1 MSSALVWFRRDLRDF
16 DHAALYHA
24 LKSHRRV
31 FCAFVFDSEIL
42 DALPSRADRRVE
54 FIHAS
59 VVELDAALRARGGG
73 LIVRH
78 GPARDVI
85 PALAAALQVNLHTV
99 LRAFADL
106 RDEGL
111 VDMRRGRGAVVTHAA
126 TALAAV
132 RGELEALVARAQA
145 LGLSRDAVA
154 SLVRTTP
161 APAAPADPPL
171 GKENPA

>member
-24 LKSHRRV
+24 LKRFPQV
-31 FCAFVFDSEIL
+31 FCVFVFDSEIL
-42 DALPSRADRRVE
+42 DALPRRADRRVE

-85 PALAAALQVNLHTV
+85 PALAASLGVTAV
-99 LRAFADL
+99 LANGDY
-106 RDEGL
+106 E
-111 VDMRRGRGAVVTHAA
+111 
-126 TALAAV
+126 
-132 RGELEALVARAQA
+132 
-145 LGLSRDAVA
+145 
-154 SLVRTTP
+154 
-161 APAAPADPPL
+161 PAAIARDDDVAERL
-171 GKENPA
+171 RLQGVGFETFKDQVIF

>member
-24 LKSHRRV
+24 LKTHRRV

-85 PALAAALQVNLHTV
+85 PALAAALQVNAV
-99 LRAFADL
+99 FAN
-106 RDEGL
+106 RDYEP
-111 VDMRRGRGAVVTHAA
+111 
-126 TALAAV
+126 
-132 RGELEALVARAQA
+132 QA
-145 LGLSRDAVA
+145 IARDADVA
-154 SLVRTTP
+154 ERLRV
-161 APAAPADPPL
+161 L
-171 GKENPA
+171 GSGFSDFKDQVVFEKS